1 MAGLKGRANTA
12 QVATGTS
19 AKTILQLI
27 AASNHRV
34 LVPRITVSFEGITS
48 TDAPI
53 QVVVMRQSTAGTMSS
68 LTPSKENDSD
78 DETLQ
83 TTAAHTAS
91 AEPTS
96 GDILETQLIHPQGR
110 GAFGPF
116 VIKGGGRLGVV
127 VTASVSV
134 DCVVSAQFEE

>member
-1 MAGLKGRANTA
+1 MAGLFARATTA

-19 AKTILQLI
+19 AKTILQLV
-27 AASNHRV
+27 AASNHRIV
-34 LVPRITVSFEGITS
+34 VPRITVSFEGVTA

-53 QVVVMRQSTAGTMSS
+53 QVVVMRQSTAGTMSA
-68 LTPSKENDSD
+68 LTPSKYNDSD

-83 TTAAHTAS
+83 TTAQHTAS

-110 GAFGPF
+110 GVFGPF
-116 VIKGGGRLGVV
+116 TVKGGGRLGVV

-134 DCVVSAQFEE
+134 DCVVSAQIEE